1 MNWSPFRTPKRIMNN
16 EIVTIYICLLSQE
29 EDLDIRI
36 FKLNS
41 SFTSLKNI
49 IVKAS
54 PMAIKSA

>member
-41 SFTSLKNI
+41 SLTSLKNI